1 VKSLYNALTKN
12 DVGPSHKLIW
22 KSKVPQKIKIFIW
35 LLTNNV
41 VLTKDNLIRRK
52 WSGSP
57 VCQFC
62 DQNETVGHLFFT
74 CPIVKVIWAVIARV
88 VWANNIPT
96 SLAQYWNWCDRWLP
110 AGERYHMWGVSAICW
125 AIWKGRNKACFD
137 GVVIKNPIEI
147 LCHAGALMRFWTGHH
162 EWMEKQ

>member
-1 VKSLYNALTKN
+1 MHALTKN

-22 KSKVPQKIKIFIW
+22 KVKVPQKIKIFIW

-74 CPIVKVIWAVIARV
+74 CPIVKVNWAVIARV

-96 SLAQYWNWCDRWLP
+96 SL
-110 AGERYHMWGVSAICW
+110 S
-125 AIWKGRNKACFD
+125 
-137 GVVIKNPIEI
+137 PILE
-147 LCHAGALMRFWTGHH
+147 LV
-162 EWMEKQ
+162 